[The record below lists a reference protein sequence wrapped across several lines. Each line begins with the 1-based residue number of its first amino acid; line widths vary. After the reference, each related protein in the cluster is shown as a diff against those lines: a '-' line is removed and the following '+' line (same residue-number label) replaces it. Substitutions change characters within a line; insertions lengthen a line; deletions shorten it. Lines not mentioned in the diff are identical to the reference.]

1 MNEMKDTKCPLC
13 GAPAVVHI
21 TDEPHFVGSDNKPT
35 RVSYEYDEPSPPPWP
50 TLRGYEIPHLVAVA
64 ELIHRHGMTPE
75 DLHDLKSNFERA
87 FSLAA
92 EIMKRDMQSQIEAF
106 QAGLKAPLPFKIS
119 EDGKSVQILRKE
131 GET

>member
-1 MNEMKDTKCPLC
+1 MNKIKGAKCPLC
-13 GAPAVVHI
+13 GAPAVVQ
-21 TDEPHFVGSDNKPT
+21 TTEDPHLQEIEFFF
-35 RVSYEYDEPSPPPWP
+35 EYDEPSPPPWP

-87 FSLAA
+87 FNLAA
-92 EIMKRDMQSQIEAF
+92 EIMKRDMQSQIETF
-106 QAGLKAPLPFKIS
+106 QAGLKAPPPFKIS

-131 GET
+131 DTK

>member
-21 TDEPHFVGSDNKPT
+21 TDEPHFVGSDNRPT
-35 RVSYEYDEPSPPPWP
+35 RISYEYDEPSPPVP

-87 FSLAA
+87 FSLAS
-92 EIMKRDMQSQIEAF
+92 EIMGRDLQRQIETF
-106 QAGLKAPLPFKIS
+106 QAGLKAPPLFKIS
-119 EDGKSVQILRKE
+119 EDGKSIQILRKE